1 MKRAW
6 LVLLLG
12 SLSGCWV
19 PVERGRQMEERIKRL
34 EGQTETSIKQLDEQ
48 RAVMRDRLAEVQ
60 KKLAELN
67 STSHRTGADLAVNQD
82 KLTDEVRRLHGMIE
96 EQNHQIAQLK
106 AENEARFAALKGVG
120 ALEEWE
126 AKKKTSQLKVPGDK
140 NELFAM
146 AQEQEAKGERAVARE
161 LYQELVKRWPTT
173 ARAADAH
180 FRIGEIHFSDK
191 KYREAILAFG
201 KVVQDFPKSDKAPDA
216 LFRTGESMAAL
227 DLREDA
233 KKLFE
238 EVRKRYPQSMAAKRA
253 KARLTEQTKGKK
265 RTPKPA
271 AAPAPAQ

>member
-6 LVLLLG
+6 LVLLCVV
-12 SLSGCWV
+12 SGCWV
-19 PVERGRQMEERIKRL
+19 PMDRGRQMEERIKRL

-48 RAVMRDRLAEVQ
+48 RSLMRERLGEVQ

-67 STSHRTGADLAVNQD
+67 SAAHRTGADLSVNQD
-82 KLTDEVRRLHGMIE
+82 KLADNVRRLNGLIE

-106 AENEARFAALKGVG
+106 ADNEARFAALKGSG

-126 AKKKTSQLKVPGDK
+126 AKKKTSQLKVPGDR

-146 AQEQEAKGERAVARE
+146 AQDQEAKGERAVARE
-161 LYQELVKRWPTT
+161 LYQEILKRWPTT

-180 FRIGEIHFSDK
+180 FRIGEIYFGDR
-191 KYREAILAFG
+191 KYREAILEFG
-201 KVVQDFPKSDKAPDA
+201 KVIQDFPKSDKAPDA

-238 EVRKRYPQSMAAKRA
+238 EVRKRYPQSLAAKRA
-253 KARLTEQTKGKK
+253 KARLSESAKGKK
-265 RTPKPA
+265 RAPKPA
-271 AAPAPAQ
+271 SPAPAQ